1 MTRHRAL
8 YLAALG
14 VAAAAALVLIL
25 VPRPPAPG
33 TAIVLL
39 ASAHG
44 ESLAGPVAVQVGG
57 SRLALTGAAPA
68 APDSRTVAR
77 LSLAPGTYT
86 VTVPG
91 SAVPATLAVRSNTV
105 EPLLLAVA
113 GGRLQPGGVYAGGD
127 NVNLGLQE
135 LTGRLTALWDFH
147 LTDQDGRALDR
158 TALLG
163 RDTVVAAFHTTCH
176 ETCPLY
182 TALLFQLRRL
192 DPAVRLVE
200 VTTDPVTDTRQTLA
214 AYRSRIGADWTFATG
229 GVSDVAEFWAPFG
242 VQPATGDSH
251 TSALALV
258 DGHGF
263 IRAAYA
269 GVPDVGGRLPA
280 VLDAQLDPAGR
291 QLVAGHGQGWGAPQ
305 VLDSLRTLAAAQG
318 PPPSGQAPAFTLHTL
333 DGRSVSLE
341 EFRGRPVVLNFWFS
355 GCTPCRTE
363 LPLLQQLA
371 DNRRDVTVLLVDSG
385 DSPAA
390 ASQFVSSVH
399 VRAPVLLDEDGT
411 VRDAYRVAAFPTTEF
426 IRPDG
431 SQAQPWVG
439 SLTPETL
446 TSHVSNILAG

>member
-1 MTRHRAL
+1 MGRHRVL
-8 YLAALG
+8 YLAALAIA
-14 VAAAAALVLIL
+14 VVAALVLVL

-44 ESLAGPVAVQVGG
+44 DALAGPVVVQVGG
-57 SRLALTGAAPA
+57 SRLTLAGAAPA

-77 LSLAPGTYT
+77 LSLEPGTYS

-91 SAVPATLAVRSNTV
+91 SAVAAALTVRSNTV

-113 GGRLQPGGVYAGGD
+113 GGRLQPGGVYTGSG

-200 VTTDPVTDTRQTLA
+200 VTTDPATDTQQTLA

-258 DGHGF
+258 DSHGF

-280 VLDAQLDPAGR
+280 VLDAQLSPAGR
-291 QLVAGHGQGWGAPQ
+291 QFAAGHGQGWGAPQ
-305 VLDSLRTLAAAQG
+305 VLDSLRTLAGAERPA
-318 PPPSGQAPAFTLHTL
+318 PSGQAQAFTLRTL

-341 EFRGRPVVLNFWFS
+341 EFGGRPVVLNFWFS

-363 LPLLQQLA
+363 LPLLQQFA
-371 DNRRDVTVLLVDSG
+371 DSRPDVTVLLVDSG
-385 DSPAA
+385 DNPAA

-399 VRAPVLLDEDGT
+399 VRAPVLLDQDGT
-411 VRDAYRVAAFPTTEF
+411 VRDAYHVAAFPTTEF

-431 SQAQPWVG
+431 SLTQPWVG
-439 SLTPETL
+439 SLTSQTL
-446 TSHVSNILAG
+446 IDHVSNLVAG